1 MTLIVSVNGPETVW
15 LLADRRLSRGTTVH
29 SEDARKILLL
39 ETTDGVAILGYAGLG
54 ETVAGTEPA
63 DWMSR
68 VLRGYNLP
76 LEQMLPVLAGA
87 CKDQLPNH
95 LRGLPGH
102 CILVT
107 AVVNGEP
114 RLYTIELVYAPDGR
128 QLWFRHTR
136 HVYERPTLKKP
147 RTPRLGLT
155 GSGRPPSCYGS
166 RVAA

>member
-1 MTLIVSVNGPETVW
+1 
-15 LLADRRLSRGTTVH
+15 
-29 SEDARKILLL
+29 
-39 ETTDGVAILGYAGLG
+39 
-54 ETVAGTEPA
+54 
-63 DWMSR
+63 MSR